1 MHRGREG
8 ESKVSIKMEGL
19 WGMGYSG
26 ERRGFSSPLNVG
38 ETYDVTIEDV
48 GREGDG
54 IARIE
59 GFVVFVPNTKK
70 GDSVKIRITKVSRRV
85 AFAEIVAE

>member
-1 MHRGREG
+1 MA
-8 ESKVSIKMEGL
+8 
-19 WGMGYSG
+19 YG
-26 ERRGFSSPLNVG
+26 ERRGFSSPINVG

-48 GREGDG
+48 GRDGDG

-70 GDSVKIRITKVSRRV
+70 GDKAKIRVTKVSRKV
-85 AFAEIVAE
+85 GFAEIVAD

>member
-1 MHRGREG
+1 MRYGR
-8 ESKVSIKMEGL
+8 
-19 WGMGYSG
+19 
-26 ERRGFSSPLNVG
+26 ERRGFGSPIDIG
-38 ETYDVTIEDV
+38 KTYNVTIEEL

-70 GDSVKIRITKVSRRV
+70 GDSVKIRVTRVSERV
-85 AFAEIVAE
+85 GFAEVVEG

>member
-1 MHRGREG
+1 MQYG
-8 ESKVSIKMEGL
+8 
-19 WGMGYSG
+19 G
-26 ERRGFSSPLNVG
+26 ERRGFSSPINVG
-38 ETYDVTIEDV
+38 DTYDVKIEEV

-70 GDSVKIRITKVSRRV
+70 GESVKVRITKVSRRV
-85 AFAEIVAE
+85 GFGEVVTE

>member
-1 MHRGREG
+1 MQ
-8 ESKVSIKMEGL
+8 
-19 WGMGYSG
+19 YSG
-26 ERRGFSSPLNVG
+26 ERRGFSTPINIG
-38 ETYDVTIEDV
+38 ETYDVKIEDV

-70 GDSVKIRITKVSRRV
+70 GDSVKIRVTKVSRRV
-85 AFAEIVAE
+85 AFAEVVAN

>member
-1 MHRGREG
+1 MRYGR
-8 ESKVSIKMEGL
+8 
-19 WGMGYSG
+19 
-26 ERRGFSSPLNVG
+26 ERRGFSSPIDISK
-38 ETYDVTIEDV
+38 TYDVTIEDI

-70 GDSVKIRITKVSRRV
+70 GDRVKIRVTKVSGRV
-85 AFAEIVAE
+85 GFAEVVAG

>member
-1 MHRGREG
+1 M
-8 ESKVSIKMEGL
+8 
-19 WGMGYSG
+19 
-26 ERRGFSSPLNVG
+26 GFSSPIDVG

-54 IARIE
+54 ITRVE

-70 GDSVKIRITKVSRRV
+70 GDSVKIRVTKVSRRV
-85 AFAEIVAE
+85 GFAEVVA

>member
-1 MHRGREG
+1 MP
-8 ESKVSIKMEGL
+8 
-19 WGMGYSG
+19 YSG
-26 ERRGFSSPLNVG
+26 ERREVSSPLNVG
-38 ETYDVTIEDV
+38 DTHDVKIEDV

-54 IARIE
+54 IARVE

-85 AFAEIVAE
+85 GFAEVVTE

>member
-1 MHRGREG
+1 MDYGR
-8 ESKVSIKMEGL
+8 
-19 WGMGYSG
+19 
-26 ERRGFSSPLNVG
+26 ERRGFTAPINVG

-59 GFVVFVPNTKK
+59 GFVVFVPNTQK
-70 GDSVKIRITKVSRRV
+70 GDTVKIRVTKVSRRV
-85 AFAEIVAE
+85 AFGEVVTE

>member
-1 MHRGREG
+1 
-8 ESKVSIKMEGL
+8 ME
-19 WGMGYSG
+19 YSG
-26 ERRGFSSPLNVG
+26 ERRGFRAPINVG
-38 ETYDVTIEDV
+38 ETYDVTVEDV

>member
-1 MHRGREG
+1 MRYGG
-8 ESKVSIKMEGL
+8 ESRDI
-19 WGMGYSG
+19 
-26 ERRGFSSPLNVG
+26 SSPLNVG
-38 ETYDVTIEDV
+38 DTHDVKIEDV

-59 GFVVFVPNTKK
+59 GFVVFVPSTKK

-85 AFAEIVAE
+85 GFAEVVTE

>member
-1 MHRGREG
+1 MQYG
-8 ESKVSIKMEGL
+8 
-19 WGMGYSG
+19 G
-26 ERRGFSSPLNVG
+26 ERRGGFSAPINVG

-59 GFVVFVPNTKK
+59 GFVVFVPNTNK
-70 GDSVKIRITKVSRRV
+70 GDSVKIRVTKISRRV
-85 AFAEIVAE
+85 AFGEVVTE